1 MVIMNLKKLK
11 LSDKDK
17 FNIVIEGI
25 KGRSVTDICLAYNI
39 SQTHYYRLRDRF
51 FAKGQQVF
59 NLDKISNTETKLNI
73 ENRKLKQCVAEL
85 TLELKKNEE
94 W

>member
-1 MVIMNLKKLK
+1 MAFNKLK

-17 FNIVIEGI
+17 FNIVLEGV
-25 KGRSVTDICLAYNI
+25 KGRPVADICTAYGI
-39 SQTHYYRLRDRF
+39 SQTYYYRLKDRF
-51 FAKGQQVF
+51 LQKGSEVF
-59 NLDKISNTETKLNI
+59 NLDKISKTETKLSL